1 MDMSTKKENGEK
13 LLKLYGIYGF
23 ERRTTMTKIQII
35 IDDDKSL
42 KGITCMGISTQEILS
57 DDE

>member
-35 IDDDKSL
+35 IDDEEWSL
-42 KGITCMGISTQEILS
+42 FESLVVQEYISLRQAM
-57 DDE
+57 